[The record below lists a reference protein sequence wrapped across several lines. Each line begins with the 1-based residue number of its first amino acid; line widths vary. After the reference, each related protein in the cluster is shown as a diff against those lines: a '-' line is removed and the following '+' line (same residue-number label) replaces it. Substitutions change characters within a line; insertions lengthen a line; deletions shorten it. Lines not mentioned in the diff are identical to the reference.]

1 MITFNRQRLEEKIA
15 QLDYSH
21 PTFQSM
27 YGDILN
33 TLQDIDYPELKNELI
48 KFASKYNLD
57 DIAKVIPPQRVTVE
71 GKIAFCV
78 NRGANLS
85 ADSLERVKNF
95 IERWRPVYEET
106 QDAQFEDPKILQKIK
121 INNALIVCRT
131 LISQAMNQCA
141 LMQMNHRDL
150 ASYVRETVKKYSL
163 NKTVIVKDLE
173 QDFQQMIIDSKDDEH
188 ATNWLKP
195 LRIITETLG
204 LISNNRKAVKY
215 SRGRAKAR
223 KFSVS
228 SAEPF
233 DRKGEKAAA
242 KISFK
247 EEDDKLGI
255 RSIDPTN
262 IVGADTAVIY
272 NTKNKHCEIYRAKE
286 GLKLSVQGARI
297 TNFDNNTS
305 VGKTLR
311 KPERDL
317 PHWTRATSIRR
328 IEILMQDI
336 NGKAWAP
343 TGKMNKHCIIIKV
356 I

>member
-1 MITFNRQRLEEKIA
+1 MNLINRKILDEKIQ
-15 QLDYSH
+15 QLDISN
-21 PTFQSM
+21 PMFQSM

-33 TLQDIDYPELKNELI
+33 LLQDIDYPELKNELI
-48 KFASKYNLD
+48 KFCEKYNLAE
-57 DIAKVIPPQRVTVE
+57 IAKVIPPHRITVE
-71 GKIAFCV
+71 GKIAFCL
-78 NRGANLS
+78 NRGAKLS
-85 ADSLERVKNF
+85 DDSIERVKKF
-95 IERWRPVYEET
+95 IEMWRPNYEET

-131 LISQAMNQCA
+131 LISQAMNQCVS
-141 LMQMNHRDL
+141 QEMNHRDL
-150 ASYVRETVKKYSL
+150 AGYVREIVKKYSL
-163 NKTVIVKDLE
+163 NKTSIVKDLE
-173 QDFQQMIIDSKDDEH
+173 QDFQELMLDAQQDSST
-188 ATNWLKP
+188 AAWLKP
-195 LRIITETLG
+195 LRIIIETLG
-204 LISNNRKAVKY
+204 LITNNRKAVKH

-223 KFSVS
+223 KFNNINQS
-228 SAEPF
+228 F

-247 EEDDKLGI
+247 EEDDTLGI

-272 NTKNKHCEIYRAKE
+272 NTKNKHCEVYRAKD
-286 GLKLSVQGARI
+286 GQKLSVQGARI
-297 TNFDNNTS
+297 TNFDDVTS

-317 PHWTRATSIRR
+317 PHWTRVTSLRR

-336 NGKAWAP
+336 NGKSWAP

-356 I
+356 M